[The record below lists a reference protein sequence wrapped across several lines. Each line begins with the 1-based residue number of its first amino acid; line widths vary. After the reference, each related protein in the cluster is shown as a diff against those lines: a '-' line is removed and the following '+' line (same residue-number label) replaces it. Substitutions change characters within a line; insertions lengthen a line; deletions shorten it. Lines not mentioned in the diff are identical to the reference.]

1 MLGKVV
7 FLFEKNKKSNLYKDL
22 NKNNVLD
29 KYLEA
34 NNFKWKSGEIAVIPY
49 YDFEKEHFA
58 DGFGFVVVAC
68 VKEKFEPEEIRSVIA
83 KAAKTLKNKVETLE
97 VERFSDSKDFIEP
110 AFEGFYIGTY
120 EFDKFKEKK
129 EENKIKL
136 THIDLIK
143 TEGPKQVLFEAPKIV
158 KAVSLG
164 QVYTRDLVNMP
175 PNEFIPES
183 FIKEAEKLAKE
194 YGFDIK
200 VLKGEELKKEGF
212 IGIYSVGKGSKN
224 PPVFIHLVYRGKNP
238 KKKVALVGKGL
249 TFDAGGL
256 DIKPPNFMRNMKM
269 DKAGACTVLGIMKAI
284 GEYKPEDLEIHA
296 FIGGAENLPSANAYK
311 PDDILKYK
319 NGKSVEIDNTDAEG
333 RLVLADLL
341 IEASNVNPD
350 LIINMATLTGACMVA
365 LGRSTFGVFANNE
378 KIQEEFLKVTKWCG
392 EKAWP
397 LPLDEDLKED
407 LKSEVAD
414 MKNCGSRYG
423 GAITA
428 ALFLKEFVDFEKV
441 KYFVH
446 LDIAGPAFFE
456 KPFKYYSYG
465 ASGIPV
471 RSVFRYI
478 VENFEKEEEEEYI
491 D

>member
-1 MLGKVV
+1 MLGKLV
-7 FLFEKNKKSNLYKDL
+7 FLFEKNKKSVLYKEL

-34 NNFKWKSGEIAVIPY
+34 NNFKWKPGEITVVPY
-49 YDFEKEHFA
+49 YDFEKEHFEE
-58 DGFGFVVVAC
+58 GFGFVVVGA
-68 VKEKFEPEEIRSVIA
+68 VKENFAPEDIRALVA
-83 KAAKTLKNKVETLE
+83 KAAKALKDKVETLE

-120 EFDKFKEKK
+120 TFDKYKSQKESK
-129 EENKIKL
+129 NKL
-136 THIDLIK
+136 THLDLIK
-143 TEGPKQVLFEAPKIV
+143 PEQSKQVIFESPKIV
-158 KAVSLG
+158 KAVISG
-164 QVYTRDLVNMP
+164 QNYTRDLVNTP

-183 FIKEAEKLAKE
+183 FIEEANKLKDN
-194 YGFDIK
+194 YGFELK
-200 VLKGEELKKEGF
+200 VLKGEKLKEEGF

-224 PPVFIHLVYRGKNP
+224 PPAFIHLIYKGKNP
-238 KKKVALVGKGL
+238 KKRIALVGKGL

-256 DIKPPNFMRNMKM
+256 DIKPASYMRNMKL
-269 DKAGACTVLGIMKAI
+269 DKAGAASVLGIMKAI
-284 GEYKPEDLEIHA
+284 GEYKPEDLEVHA
-296 FIGGAENLPSANAYK
+296 FIGAAENLPSASAYK
-311 PDDILKYK
+311 PDDILRYK
-319 NGKSVEIDNTDAEG
+319 NGKTVEVDNTDAEG
-333 RLVLADLL
+333 RLVLADCL
-341 IEASNVNPD
+341 IEASKVNPD
-350 LIINMATLTGACMVA
+350 LIINMATLTGACMVG
-365 LGRSTFGVFANNE
+365 LGRSTFGVFSNDENIA
-378 KIQEEFLKVTKWCG
+378 KEFIEVAKWCG

-397 LPLDEDLKED
+397 LPLDEDLKEE
-407 LKSEVAD
+407 LKSQVAD
-414 MKNCGSRYG
+414 LKNCGGRYG

-441 KYFVH
+441 KYFIH

-478 VENFEKEEEEEYI
+478 VEKFEKEEIEEYI